1 MAPCQLAGRYYKW
14 RGEAMLKY
22 FCKRV
27 LNLIPVII
35 IITIILFSLLQLMP
49 GDPVNAY
56 LGQGSKTTPEQ
67 QQQIRKQLGLDKPK
81 PVQYINWVKR
91 TLTGDFGNSI
101 KYRKPV
107 NEVMGEY
114 IWNSFLLNIMAMI
127 LAFAIAIPVGIK
139 AAVKKYG
146 LFDNFWTVFTLIGV
160 GMPSFFFALLMI
172 YLVAKQVPGVP
183 LNGMRTPVLAA
194 LGYESTWA
202 EIVDVAKHM
211 ILPVIILTILNLAG
225 LLRYVRNSVLEVINQ
240 DYIRT
245 ARSKG
250 LTEKV
255 VIYRH
260 AFRNA
265 LIPIV
270 TLLGMYIPGLFG
282 GAILLE
288 TVFLWPGIGKILYD
302 AVMQRDIWLVMG
314 ANTFYAILMV
324 LGNLAAD
331 MSYALVDPR
340 VKVQ

>member
-1 MAPCQLAGRYYKW
+1 
-14 RGEAMLKY
+14 MLKY
-22 FCKRV
+22 FCKRI

-35 IITIILFSLLQLMP
+35 IITIILFALLQFMP
-49 GDPVNAY
+49 GNPVNAY

-67 QQQIRKQLGLDKPK
+67 QAQITKQLGLDKP
-81 PVQYINWVKR
+81 VHIQYIKWLGRTVK
-91 TLTGDFGNSI
+91 GDFGNSI
-101 KYRKPV
+101 SYRKPV
-107 NEVMGEY
+107 NEVMGNF
-114 IWNSFLLNIMAMI
+114 IWNSFLLNLVAMAFS
-127 LAFAIAIPVGIK
+127 FAIAIPVGIK

-172 YLVAKQVPGVP
+172 YFVAVKIPFFP
-183 LNGMRTPVLAA
+183 LNGMRTPIMAA
-194 LGYESTWA
+194 MGYPSVWA
-202 EIVDVAKHM
+202 EIADVAKHM
-211 ILPVIILTILNLAG
+211 ILPVTVLTLLNLAG

-250 LTEKV
+250 LKEKV

-270 TLLGMYIPGLFG
+270 TLLGMYIPSLFG

-288 TVFLWPGIGKILYD
+288 TVFLWPGIGKVLYEG
-302 AVMQRDIWLVMG
+302 VMKQDIWLVMG

-340 VKVQ
+340 VKVE

>member
-1 MAPCQLAGRYYKW
+1 
-14 RGEAMLKY
+14 MLKY
-22 FCKRV
+22 FCKRI
-27 LNLIPVII
+27 LNLIPVIL
-35 IITIILFSLLQLMP
+35 IITIILFGLLQLMP

-67 QQQIRKQLGLDKPK
+67 QQQIRKQLGLDEAK
-81 PVQYINWVKR
+81 PVQYIKWLGR
-91 TLTGDFGNSI
+91 TVTGDFGNSLT
-101 KYRKPV
+101 YRKPV
-107 NEVMGEY
+107 SKVIGDF
-114 IWNSFLLNIMAMI
+114 IWNSFLLNFVALA
-127 LAFAIAIPVGIK
+127 LAFCIAIPVGIK
-139 AAVKKYG
+139 SAVKKYG

-172 YLVAKQVPGVP
+172 YFIAVKVQWLP
-183 LNGMRTPVLAA
+183 LNGMKTPALAA
-194 LGYESTWA
+194 AGYSSMWA
-202 EIVDVAKHM
+202 QIVDVGKHM
-211 ILPVIILTILNLAG
+211 ILPVFVLTLLSLAS
-225 LLRYVRNSVLEVINQ
+225 LLKYVRNSVLEVINQ

-250 LTEKV
+250 LKEKV

-270 TLLGMYIPGLFG
+270 TLLGMYIPSLFG

-302 AVMQRDIWLVMG
+302 AVMKQDIWLVMG
-314 ANTFYAILMV
+314 ANTFYAVLMV
-324 LGNLAAD
+324 FGNLAAD

-340 VKVQ
+340 VKIE